1 MKKIVALAGGVGGA
15 KLVDGLS
22 QVVPAED
29 LTVVVNTGDDFDHL
43 GLRICPDLDT
53 IVYTL
58 AGFANPVTGW
68 GRRDDTWNA
77 METLQTLGGP
87 GWFHLGDRDLALNLE
102 RTRRLGCGERLSAIT
117 AHFCRT
123 LGVGARVLPMTDDQ
137 VATIVLTDRG
147 QLPFQQYFVEESC
160 EPQVRGFRFEGIQQ
174 ARPAPGVVEAV
185 AEADLVVLCPSNPW
199 VSLDP
204 ILALPVIAAAVRGRQ
219 VIGVSPIVGGSTI
232 KGPAAKMFR
241 ELGIEPSPLAI
252 AEHYR
257 GTMTGL
263 VIDTQDESFAR
274 SIRALGLEV
283 RVMQTVMKGPGDRRC
298 LAEGVL
304 KFAAEGALQ
313 PDGGQ

>member
-147 QLPFQQYFVEESC
+147 ELPFQQYFVEESC

-232 KGPAAKMFR
+232 KGPAAKMFG

>member
-1 MKKIVALAGGVGGA
+1 
-15 KLVDGLS
+15 
-22 QVVPAED
+22 
-29 LTVVVNTGDDFDHL
+29 
-43 GLRICPDLDT
+43 
-53 IVYTL
+53 
-58 AGFANPVTGW
+58 
-68 GRRDDTWNA
+68 
-77 METLQTLGGP
+77 
-87 GWFHLGDRDLALNLE
+87 
-102 RTRRLGCGERLSAIT
+102 
-117 AHFCRT
+117 
-123 LGVGARVLPMTDDQ
+123 MTDDQ

-147 QLPFQQYFVEESC
+147 ELPFQQYFVEESC

-204 ILALPVIAAAVRGRQ
+204 ILAVPVIAAAVRGRQ